1 MYYTAQLFSAPSRDD
16 KNAQKVT
23 RTVNKKIIQGVIN
36 RPAQL
41 SKLAQDLQLN
51 WNKGKYSIKYFRP
64 PETFGGEE
72 IDPKT
77 NRDIQRE
84 QLECGILPEIKNL
97 VEFFESANHI

>member
-1 MYYTAQLFSAPSRDD
+1 M
-16 KNAQKVT
+16 
-23 RTVNKKIIQGVIN
+23 
-36 RPAQL
+36 

-51 WNKGKYSIKYFRP
+51 WNKDKYSIKYFRP

-84 QLECGILPEIKNL
+84 QLECGNLPEIKNL
-97 VEFFESANHI
+97 VEFFESANHIYIKRVWLIQKSRNIVAFKHGIETSF